1 MAWVHG
7 WDRFRLPWLTY
18 TIIYD
23 TLSCIWQ
30 LPQHRAQRSADQSF
44 LNPASTFFSGSDCL
58 SSISHVH
65 NLYFLYVDNSDF
77 LSQIEAISKKIH
89 ISAPFMFSWQQR
101 ALWSPETPSQIQFNL
116 RVLYELRVCPLSLTK
131 RKNHLVKAALISLVL
146 NWAEFLLG
154 TEGRFKL
161 SNVAWNHEKQSHE
174 I

>member
-18 TIIYD
+18 TIH

-44 LNPASTFFSGSDCL
+44 LNPASTFFSGSDIL
-58 SSISHVH
+58 SSISHAH

-77 LSQIEAISKKIH
+77 FSKIEAVSKKIH

-116 RVLYELRVCPLSLTK
+116 RVLYELRVFLFSLTK
-131 RKNHLVKAALISLVL
+131 RKNHLVKAKLISLVL
-146 NWAEFLLG
+146 YRAEFLLG

-161 SNVAWNHEKQSHE
+161 SNVNWNHEKQSQD

>member
-1 MAWVHG
+1 MGQIQIA
-7 WDRFRLPWLTY
+7 LTY
-18 TIIYD
+18 IYD

-44 LNPASTFFSGSDCL
+44 LNPASTFFSGSDIL

-77 LSQIEAISKKIH
+77 FSKIEAVSKKIH

-116 RVLYELRVCPLSLTK
+116 RVLYELRVCPFSLTK
-131 RKNHLVKAALISLVL
+131 RKNHLVKAKPIALCVKGGPWIKRCKKLAKVTLGFSSKKNNNSYLL
-146 NWAEFLLG
+146 LFL
-154 TEGRFKL
+154 
-161 SNVAWNHEKQSHE
+161 SS
-174 I
+174 